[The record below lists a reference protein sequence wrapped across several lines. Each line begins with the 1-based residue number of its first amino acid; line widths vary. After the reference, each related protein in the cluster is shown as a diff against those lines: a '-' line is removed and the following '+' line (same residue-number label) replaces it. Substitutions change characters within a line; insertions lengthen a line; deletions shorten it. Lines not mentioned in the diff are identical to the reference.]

1 MNADQILEGLV
12 AVAREH
18 LEHEGDLDPA
28 APLVEVLEL
37 DSIRL
42 LTLIV
47 EVENHFRVCL
57 EEGDEE
63 GLETAG
69 DLVDLIGRR
78 LADAG

>member
-1 MNADQILEGLV
+1 VNADQILKGLV

-18 LEHEGDLDPA
+18 LDYEGDLQTSS
-28 APLVEVLEL
+28 PLVEVLEL

-57 EEGDEE
+57 EEGDEK

-78 LADAG
+78 LANAG

>member
-1 MNADQILEGLV
+1 MNADRILEGLV

-18 LEHEGDLDPA
+18 LDHEGGLEA
-28 APLVEVLEL
+28 SSPLVEVLEL

-57 EEGDEE
+57 EEGDEK

-69 DLVDLIGRR
+69 DLVALIGRR
-78 LADAG
+78 LANAG

>member
-1 MNADQILEGLV
+1 VNRESILEGLV

-18 LEHEGDLDPA
+18 LDHEGGLEVSS
-28 APLVEVLEL
+28 PLVQVLEL

-47 EVENHFRVCL
+47 EVENHFQVCL
-57 EEGDEE
+57 EEGDEQ

-78 LADAG
+78 LANAQ

>member
-1 MNADQILEGLV
+1 VNKDRILEGLV

-18 LEHEGDLDPA
+18 LDHEGDLDPA
-28 APLVEVLEL
+28 ASLVEVLEL

-47 EVENHFRVCL
+47 EVENHFRICL
-57 EEGDEE
+57 EEGDEDR
-63 GLETAG
+63 LETAG

-78 LADAG
+78 LANAG